1 MAMKGS
7 GGGGYGSR
15 PHVDVRAPKAEPKP
29 YAKRPAGVAQIGN
42 MVGDHIT
49 NRDSTG
55 YKGERMDR
63 GRGYAPPVG
72 PTDNVAAC
80 GVGGGRTIY
89 KTGQQQQYG
98 SGGEQEPAGRDILSS
113 YGPDSRK

>member
-15 PHVDVRAPKAEPKP
+15 QHRDVRAPKSEPKP

-42 MVGDHIT
+42 IVGDHVT

-63 GRGYAPPVG
+63 GRGYSPPVG
-72 PTDNVAAC
+72 PTDNVAAVGC
-80 GVGGGRTIY
+80 GGGRTVY
-89 KTGQQQQYG
+89 ASG
-98 SGGEQEPAGRDILSS
+98 SQGTQGSVNPGNPRPNTYRDAL
-113 YGPDSRK
+113 GNE